1 MSVDHIFKTMC
12 LGPRVKPRGSSL
24 RCDLPTSDRTPRSGP
39 KARKREC
46 APALMRGEAKRTDV
60 RAGV

>member
-1 MSVDHIFKTMC
+1 MSVDHIFWKDHEF
-12 LGPRVKPRGSSL
+12 GSSDQVRGSSL
-24 RCDLPTSDRTPRSGP
+24 RCDLPTSAALRSGP